1 MKATEIRNRNGSYT
15 KMALKVD
22 RAVANALEPIYDVY
36 KKELHPDSI
45 HHIIASNSHVHSI
58 MIIALE
64 SFEK

>member
-1 MKATEIRNRNGSYT
+1 
-15 KMALKVD
+15 MALKVD